1 MAPKSKQIETLEHVP
16 PGEHGGGFPPFNKDT
31 FASQLLW
38 ITLAFVA
45 LYLLMSVF
53 AAVENVFPPVPA
65 DTVVALGSFLAARGR
80 GSVVAAFL
88 ATWIGNV
95 GSAMV
100 MYTLGRRFGAAKLE
114 RRLLGDKAAGAEHR
128 LGRMY
133 GKYGVLALF
142 ASRFIPGV
150 RALVPPFAGAL
161 RVPAARAGLAI
172 ASASA
177 IWYGTVSYL
186 GFTLGG
192 NWQRVLDLITEYG
205 RILAAVATALLLV
218 GVVIWRIRVKKIS
231 AS

>member
-1 MAPKSKQIETLEHVP
+1 MPIGTLY
-16 PGEHGGGFPPFNKDT
+16 
-31 FASQLLW
+31 FA
-38 ITLAFVA
+38 LAGVA
-45 LYLLMSVF
+45 
-53 AAVENVFPPVPA
+53 AIENVFPPVPA

-80 GSVVAAFL
+80 GSVLAAFL

-95 GSAMV
+95 GGAMI
-100 MYTLGRRFGAAKLE
+100 MYGLGRRYGAAKLE
-114 RRLLGDKAAGAEHR
+114 QRLLGDKAPGAEHR
-128 LGRMY
+128 LGQMY
-133 GKYGVLALF
+133 GRYGVIALF

-161 RVPAARAGLAI
+161 KVPAARAGLAI

-192 NWQRVLDLITEYG
+192 NWQRVLYLITEYG
-205 RILAAVATALLLV
+205 RILAAIAAVLLLA
-218 GVVIWRIRVKKIS
+218 GVVIWRIRAKKIS

>member
-1 MAPKSKQIETLEHVP
+1 VDSFFLWLNSVPIGTLY
-16 PGEHGGGFPPFNKDT
+16 
-31 FASQLLW
+31 
-38 ITLAFVA
+38 VA
-45 LYLLMSVF
+45 L
-53 AAVENVFPPVPA
+53 AAVAAIENVFPPIPA

-100 MYTLGRRFGAAKLE
+100 MYAVGRRYGAAKLKQ
-114 RRLLGDKAAGAEHR
+114 RLLGEDAAGADAR
-128 LGRMY
+128 LGQMY

-161 RVPAARAGLAI
+161 HVPALPAGLAI

-192 NWQRVLDLITEYG
+192 NWQRVLHLITEYG
-205 RILAAVATALLLV
+205 RILAVIAAVFLLV
-218 GVVIWRIRVKKIS
+218 GVVIWRTRSKKIN

>member
-1 MAPKSKQIETLEHVP
+1 MDSFFLWLNSVPIGTLY
-16 PGEHGGGFPPFNKDT
+16 
-31 FASQLLW
+31 
-38 ITLAFVA
+38 VA
-45 LYLLMSVF
+45 L
-53 AAVENVFPPVPA
+53 AAVAAIENVFPPVPA

-88 ATWIGNV
+88 ATWLGNV

-100 MYTLGRRFGAAKLE
+100 MYGLGRRYGAAKLE
-114 RRLLGDKAAGAEHR
+114 QRLLGDKAPGAEHR
-128 LGRMY
+128 LGQMY
-133 GKYGVLALF
+133 GRYGVLALF
-142 ASRFIPGV
+142 VSRFIPGI

-161 RVPAARAGLAI
+161 KVPAPRAGLAI

-192 NWQRVLDLITEYG
+192 NWQRVLYLVSEYG
-205 RILAAVATALLLV
+205 RILAATAAVLLLV
-218 GVVIWRIRVKKIS
+218 GVVIWRIRGKKIS

>member
-1 MAPKSKQIETLEHVP
+1 VESFVLWLNSVPIGTLY
-16 PGEHGGGFPPFNKDT
+16 
-31 FASQLLW
+31 
-38 ITLAFVA
+38 VA
-45 LYLLMSVF
+45 L
-53 AAVENVFPPVPA
+53 AAVAAIENVFPPVPA

-88 ATWIGNV
+88 ATWAGNV
-95 GSAMV
+95 GSAMI
-100 MYTLGRRFGAAKLE
+100 MYAVGRRYGAAKLQ
-114 RRLLGDKAAGAEHR
+114 RRLLGNEAAGANDR
-128 LGRMY
+128 LGQMY

-161 RVPAARAGLAI
+161 HVPALRAGLAI

-192 NWQRVLDLITEYG
+192 NWQRVLHLITEYG
-205 RILAAVATALLLV
+205 RILAVIAAVFLLV
-218 GVVIWRIRVKKIS
+218 GVVIWRTRSKKIN

>member
-1 MAPKSKQIETLEHVP
+1 MDSFFLWLNSVPIGTLY
-16 PGEHGGGFPPFNKDT
+16 
-31 FASQLLW
+31 
-38 ITLAFVA
+38 VA
-45 LYLLMSVF
+45 LGAV
-53 AAVENVFPPVPA
+53 AAIENVFPPVPA

-88 ATWIGNV
+88 ATWTGNV
-95 GSAMV
+95 GSAMI
-100 MYTLGRRFGAAKLE
+100 MYTLGRRYGAAKLE
-114 RRLLGDKAAGAEHR
+114 RRLLGDKAAGAEQR
-128 LGRMY
+128 LGKLY

-161 RVPAARAGLAI
+161 RVPATRAGLAI

-205 RILAAVATALLLV
+205 RILAAAAAVFLLV
-218 GVVIWRIRVKKIS
+218 GLVIWRIRAKKIS